1 MRLSVRLLHPQ
12 YLENEGSLESPFL
25 LSLLLFLLFV
35 VSLCV
40 CPCSAASTD
49 LVEKSQ
55 AAQKLLKVVIAG
67 LSEDAHSE
75 EVRKVCK
82 PSSFF
87 FYSPPLSSSSSS
99 SSSSCSSLL
108 CHESSSMVF
117 LAKSLLLI
125 CCHTASVPFCF
136 CEQCV
141 YRKHCS
147 DSFGF
152 TASESCS
159 GS

>member
-1 MRLSVRLLHPQ
+1 MQYGQSCLCLCSAVSNTYSEGSLLFQFCVIPDRVCLSVRVLHPQ
-12 YLENEGSLESPFL
+12 YLEKGTESLGFP
-25 LSLLLFLLFV
+25 LSLSLFLFLLFV

-75 EVRKVCK
+75 EVRKVCN

-87 FYSPPLSSSSSS
+87 FLF
-99 SSSSCSSLL
+99 LL
-108 CHESSSMVF
+108 VF
-117 LAKSLLLI
+117 
-125 CCHTASVPFCF
+125 
-136 CEQCV
+136 
-141 YRKHCS
+141 
-147 DSFGF
+147 SFF
-152 TASESCS
+152 
-159 GS
+159 